1 MEVFKEIKMFDIEE
15 EKQFQ
20 KKYKC
25 CCAFCGREFI
35 TQEHKINRSLKDD
48 E

>member
-1 MEVFKEIKMFDIEE
+1 MFDIEE

-35 TQEHKINRSLKDD
+35 TQEGTANEGICYECRSY
-48 E
+48 